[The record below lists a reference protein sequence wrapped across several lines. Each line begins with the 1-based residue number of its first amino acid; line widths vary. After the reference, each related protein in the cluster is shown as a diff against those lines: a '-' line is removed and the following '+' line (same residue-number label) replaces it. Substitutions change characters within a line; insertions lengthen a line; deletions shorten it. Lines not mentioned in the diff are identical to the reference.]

1 MANNDTVR
9 TSPKVPKRL
18 LNDFKTAIQV
28 FNDGKLK
35 GRFGPSVAEAMH
47 LYLVAM
53 YARNPDR
60 LKNMGDY
67 VDPDEISQLDNPD
80 DHQERVINYQDHLSA
95 TVQDIA
101 LQLQRDSPGAPTTF
115 EEYVRQD
122 DVVDE
127 DSEPESKQPQLNNSI
142 LG

>member
-1 MANNDTVR
+1 MADKNTVR
-9 TSPKVPKRL
+9 TSPEVPKQL

-47 LYLVAM
+47 LYLVTM

-60 LKNMGDY
+60 LKNMQDY
-67 VDPDEISQLDNPD
+67 VDPDEISELDNPEA
-80 DHQERVINYQDHLSA
+80 HQERVIEYQDRLSA

-101 LQLQRDSPGAPTTF
+101 FQLQRDSPGAPTTF
-115 EEYVRQD
+115 EEYVRQN
-122 DVVDE
+122 DVVDQ
-127 DSEPESKQPQLNNSI
+127 DSESDSKRPQLNNAI
-142 LG
+142 LS

>member
-1 MANNDTVR
+1 MADKNTVR
-9 TSPKVPKRL
+9 TSPEVPKQL

-47 LYLVAM
+47 LYIVAM

-60 LKNMGDY
+60 LKNMEDF
-67 VDPDEISQLDNPD
+67 VNLDEISELDNPE
-80 DHQERVINYQDHLSA
+80 DHQERVLDYQDRLSA

-101 LQLQRDSPGAPTTF
+101 FQLQRDSPGAPTTF
-115 EEYVRQD
+115 EQYVKQND
-122 DVVDE
+122 IVDE
-127 DSEPESKQPQLNNSI
+127 DSESKSKRPQLNNSI